1 MDSTDRDSVPK
12 SEFPF
17 TRFTQLILVARS
29 RSLPSINIDFI
40 ETFLKRV
47 QQRNDFKSRK
57 KAQKR
62 NLFQLE
68 ISIVLASYLKKTFKL
83 SIDLSLCLSLS
94 SLFFPKFLSPQFH
107 RFWIRIVSIIVFT
120 SSISRSRKFFAFNH
134 NRPNKHRSFLY
145 IYAIHSPTIFT
156 NTNYTI
162 ISFHHFLHTRTR
174 PNCESLW
181 GKEDEKKINK

>member
-83 SIDLSLCLSLS
+83 SIDLSLSLSLPFS
-94 SLFFPKFLSPQFH
+94 FQ
-107 RFWIRIVSIIVFT
+107 
-120 SSISRSRKFFAFNH
+120 N
-134 NRPNKHRSFLY
+134 SFLLNSTDSE
-145 IYAIHSPTIFT
+145 YA
-156 NTNYTI
+156 
-162 ISFHHFLHTRTR
+162 SF
-174 PNCESLW
+174 P
-181 GKEDEKKINK
+181 

>member
-83 SIDLSLCLSLS
+83 SIDLSLSLSLFPFLSKIPFSSIPPILNTHRFHNFHVFNLSLS
-94 SLFFPKFLSPQFH
+94 KIF
-107 RFWIRIVSIIVFT
+107 RF
-120 SSISRSRKFFAFNH
+120 
-134 NRPNKHRSFLY
+134 
-145 IYAIHSPTIFT
+145 
-156 NTNYTI
+156 
-162 ISFHHFLHTRTR
+162 
-174 PNCESLW
+174 
-181 GKEDEKKINK
+181 

>member
-57 KAQKR
+57 KVQKR

-83 SIDLSLCLSLS
+83 SIDLSLSLSL
-94 SLFFPKFLSPQFH
+94 FPFLSKIPFSSIPPILNTH
-107 RFWIRIVSIIVFT
+107 RFHNFHVF
-120 SSISRSRKFFAFNH
+120 NL
-134 NRPNKHRSFLY
+134 FLLK
-145 IYAIHSPTIFT
+145 IFC
-156 NTNYTI
+156 
-162 ISFHHFLHTRTR
+162 F
-174 PNCESLW
+174 
-181 GKEDEKKINK
+181 

>member
-83 SIDLSLCLSLS
+83 SIDLSLPLSLFPFLSKIPFSSIPLILNTHRFHNFHVFNLSLS
-94 SLFFPKFLSPQFH
+94 KIF
-107 RFWIRIVSIIVFT
+107 RF
-120 SSISRSRKFFAFNH
+120 
-134 NRPNKHRSFLY
+134 
-145 IYAIHSPTIFT
+145 
-156 NTNYTI
+156 
-162 ISFHHFLHTRTR
+162 
-174 PNCESLW
+174 
-181 GKEDEKKINK
+181 